1 MTMPNNG
8 SAATGPRLDTP
19 TTSHLRTAYALV
31 EQHAP
36 DGRDKVDILRRL
48 GLLVAQSRHVR
59 GCRGTPAPGLDCP
72 ACRGSWPWPH
82 APRDHGRA
90 R

>member
-1 MTMPNNG
+1 MTMQHTG
-8 SAATGPRLDTP
+8 SAVPGPRRDTP
-19 TTSHLRTAYALV
+19 TTAHLRAAYRLV

-48 GLLVAQSRHVR
+48 GLLIAQSRHVR
-59 GCRGTPAPGLDCP
+59 GCRGAPAPVLDCP
-72 ACRGSWPWPH
+72 ACRGAWPWPH
-82 APRDHGRA
+82 AQQDQGRA